1 MRDVEERL
9 LRAGAKALDRR
20 RLACAP
26 GAVYAHGEAATARR
40 LIEAGRR
47 VFSARGAGVTVREI
61 CAEAGANVA
70 AVNYHFG
77 SKAGLLGEVLRSL
90 LDELLETFPMD
101 GGVAPDAPAETRLHG
116 FVLAFLCRVL
126 MPAGS
131 GGECLLGRLLSDA
144 FVRPMPSFEP
154 YALRHRNDVR
164 DHLMP
169 LLGEIAQE
177 RGGAGEGELAMMVR
191 SIVAQILF
199 YNTNRDAIMALRDGI
214 PFTPEE
220 IVGVARHIT
229 RFSLGGIRSCMERKS

>member
-9 LRAGAKALDRR
+9 MRAGAKAMDRR

-26 GAVYAHGEAATARR
+26 GAVYAHGDAATTRR

-77 SKAGLLGEVLRSL
+77 SKAGLLGEVMRSL

-101 GGVAPDAPAETRLHG
+101 GGVPGDAPAETRLHG
-116 FVLAFLCRVL
+116 FVLAFLCRIL

-131 GGECLLGRLLSDA
+131 GRECLLGRLLSEA
-144 FVRPMPSFEP
+144 FVRPVPSFEP
-154 YALRHRNDVR
+154 YALRHRKEVR
-164 DHLMP
+164 DYLLP
-169 LLGEIAQE
+169 LLGEIA
-177 RGGAGEGELAMMVR
+177 
-191 SIVAQILF
+191 
-199 YNTNRDAIMALRDGI
+199 
-214 PFTPEE
+214 
-220 IVGVARHIT
+220 
-229 RFSLGGIRSCMERKS
+229 